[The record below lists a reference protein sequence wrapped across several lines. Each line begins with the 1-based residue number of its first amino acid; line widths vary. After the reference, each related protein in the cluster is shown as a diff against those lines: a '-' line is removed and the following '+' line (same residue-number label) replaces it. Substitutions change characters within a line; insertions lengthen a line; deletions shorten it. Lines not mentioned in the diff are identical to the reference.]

1 MHVVELIKAV
11 CLNQLN
17 QTKFI
22 AIVEK
27 CHSRVKEDCL

>member
-1 MHVVELIKAV
+1 MHVVELIKAG

-27 CHSRVKEDCL
+27 MSLQS